1 MDGWGRWFFWGQ
13 VGNGILS
20 FSSWRQSILKWT
32 LKMIQKPSNQW
43 VLAKS
48 LLNSGICQRRFWVL
62 YHETELCETT
72 RFSYQCHLSGFFS
85 EVIEWSKLGA
95 PRKPFHKNGATALQ
109 MTTPT
114 KIGGKARNPRNLYPE
129 AVFFFFCGKTTL
141 QANPVVGCGKESLQK
156 WDETSRNDS
165 TYRIHWINL
174 PSKQWVKYGEFMEI
188 WIIPRN
194 SLANK
199 PVFFSKLKTDT

>member
-1 MDGWGRWFFWGQ
+1 M
-13 VGNGILS
+13 
-20 FSSWRQSILKWT
+20 
-32 LKMIQKPSNQW
+32 
-43 VLAKS
+43 
-48 LLNSGICQRRFWVL
+48 L

-129 AVFFFFCGKTTL
+129 AVFFFFAAKQRYKQIQWWDVGKNHFKNGMR
-141 QANPVVGCGKESLQK
+141 QVGTILHIGF
-156 WDETSRNDS
+156 TGS
-165 TYRIHWINL
+165 TCH
-174 PSKQWVKYGEFMEI
+174 PSSG
-188 WIIPRN
+188 
-194 SLANK
+194 
-199 PVFFSKLKTDT
+199 